1 MIASLSA
8 ERPFLAL
15 FLRPRVSAPG
25 SGPEAV

>member
-8 ERPFLAL
+8 EPPFLAL
-15 FLRPRVSAPG
+15 LRPRVSAPG